1 MFDVAKILGPDEC
14 SQVLD
19 NPEQKS
25 AVELMVTIQ
34 NGKTLG
40 AAKP

>member
-1 MFDVAKILGPDEC
+1 MFDVAKILGPEC

-25 AVELMVTIQ
+25 AVEPMVTIQ
-34 NGKTLG
+34 IGKTL
-40 AAKP
+40 AAGKP